1 MPPFLQ
7 FLIRRLLLVPVTLF
21 IITIVLYGGVMLT
34 PADARA
40 DLYIP
45 KTNRAL
51 TDEQYERMIKIIVRT
66 HHLEDPLPIQYAY
79 WVKSLFESGWGYSP
93 SLRDEVLPSL
103 LRRTPATAELTLYS
117 LLFFV
122 PLGLL
127 SGAISG
133 WRQEK
138 WFDAG
143 FRGTAFF
150 GTSIPSFILAI
161 IFIAIFYVQLD
172 WFAPARLSNPTK
184 FEIQEESYRKPTGFI
199 TVDAL
204 VNGRYD
210 IFEEALRHLAM
221 PVMTLSLY
229 HWATLG
235 RLTRSTIIET
245 RKKEYIIS
253 ARARGV
259 AERRVLWR
267 HAFRNAL
274 APALTSMGLSAA
286 SLLTGVFVVEIIF
299 GINGVSEVITKAT
312 SGIPDA
318 PAALGFAVYS
328 VVMVLVLMFILDVVQ
343 AILDPRVR
351 AEVLGL

>member
-7 FLIRRLLLVPVTLF
+7 FLIRRLLLVPVSLI

-34 PADARA
+34 PPDARA
-40 DLYIP
+40 ELYVP
-45 KTNRAL
+45 NTNRQM
-51 TDEQYERMIKIIVRT
+51 TEEQYKRMIRIIIRN
-66 HHLEDPLPIQYAY
+66 HHLEDPLPVQYVF
-79 WVKSLFESGWGYSP
+79 WIKSLFEGGWGYSP

-103 LRRTPATAELTLYS
+103 LRRTPATAELTLFS
-117 LLFFV
+117 LILIV

-133 WRQEK
+133 WRQGK
-138 WFDAG
+138 TFDTG
-143 FRGTAFF
+143 FRGIAFM
-150 GTSIPSFILAI
+150 GTSIPPFILAL
-161 IFIAIFYVQLD
+161 IFIAVFYVQLD
-172 WFAPARLSNPTK
+172 WFAPARVSNQTR
-184 FEIQEESYRKPTGFI
+184 FEILEENYRKPTGFI

-221 PVMTLSLY
+221 PAMTLALY

-235 RLTRSTIIET
+235 RITRSTIIET

-259 AERRVLWR
+259 IERRVLWR

-312 SGIPDA
+312 SGVPDA

-328 VVMVLVLMFILDVVQ
+328 VIIVLVLMFVLDVVQ
-343 AILDPRVR
+343 ALLDPRVR
-351 AEVLGL
+351 AEVLGQ

>member
-7 FLIRRLLLVPVTLF
+7 FLIRRLLLVPVSLL
-21 IITIVLYGGVMLT
+21 IISVILYGGVMLT
-34 PADARA
+34 PPDARA
-40 DLYIP
+40 ALYMP
-45 KTNRAL
+45 NTRRQM
-51 TDEQYERMIKIIVRT
+51 TDEQYQRIIKTLIRD

-79 WVKSLFESGWGYSP
+79 WIKSLFKGGWGYSP

-103 LRRTPATAELTLYS
+103 LRRTPATAELTLFS
-117 LLFFV
+117 LLLFV

-127 SGAISG
+127 AGAISG
-133 WRQEK
+133 WRQGK
-138 WFDAG
+138 WFDTG
-143 FRGTAFF
+143 FRGTAFM
-150 GTSIPSFILAI
+150 GTSIPPFILAL
-161 IFIAIFYVQLD
+161 IFIAVFYVQLD
-172 WFAPARLSNPTK
+172 WFAPARVSYQTR
-184 FEIQEESYRKPTGFI
+184 FEIQVESYKKPTGFI
-199 TVDAL
+199 TIDAL

-221 PVMTLSLY
+221 PAMTLSLY

-245 RKKEYIIS
+245 RKKEYIVS
-253 ARARGV
+253 ARARGFV
-259 AERRVLWR
+259 ERRVLWR

-274 APALTSMGLSAA
+274 APALTSIGLSAA

-299 GINGVSEVITKAT
+299 GINGISEVITKAM

-318 PAALGFAVYS
+318 PAALGFAIYS
-328 VVMVLVLMFILDVVQ
+328 VIMVLVLMFILDVVQ

>member
-1 MPPFLQ
+1 MPPFVQ
-7 FLIRRLLLVPVTLF
+7 FLIRRFLLVPVSLF

-34 PADARA
+34 PPEARA
-40 DLYIP
+40 ELYVP
-45 KTNRAL
+45 NTQRMM
-51 TDEQYERMIKIIVRT
+51 TEEQYQRMIKVIIRD

-79 WVKSLFESGWGYSP
+79 WIRNLFKGGWGYSP

-103 LRRTPATAELTLYS
+103 LRRTPATAELTLFS
-117 LLFFV
+117 LLLIV

-127 SGAISG
+127 VGAISG
-133 WRQEK
+133 WRQGK
-138 WFDAG
+138 WFDTG
-143 FRGTAFF
+143 FRGTAFM
-150 GTSIPSFILAI
+150 GTSVPPFILALV
-161 IFIAIFYVQLD
+161 FIAVFYVQLD
-172 WFAPARLSNPTK
+172 WFAPARVSYQTR
-184 FEIQEESYRKPTGFI
+184 FEIQAESYKKPTGFI
-199 TVDAL
+199 TIDAL

-221 PVMTLSLY
+221 PAMTLSLY

-253 ARARGV
+253 ARARGFV
-259 AERRVLWR
+259 ERRVLWR

-286 SLLTGVFVVEIIF
+286 SLLTGVFVIEIIF

-328 VVMVLVLMFILDVVQ
+328 VIMVLILMFILDVVQ
-343 AILDPRVR
+343 AILDPRTR

>member
-7 FLIRRLLLVPVTLF
+7 FLIRRLLLVPVSLL

-34 PADARA
+34 PPDARA
-40 DLYIP
+40 ELYVP
-45 KTNRAL
+45 NTNRQM
-51 TDEQYERMIKIIVRT
+51 TEEQYNRMISIIIRN
-66 HHLEDPLPIQYAY
+66 HHLEDPLPVQYAF
-79 WVKSLFESGWGYSP
+79 WVKSLFEGGWGYSP

-103 LRRTPATAELTLYS
+103 LRRTPATAELTLFS
-117 LLFFV
+117 LILIV

-127 SGAISG
+127 AGAISG
-133 WRQEK
+133 WRQGK
-138 WFDAG
+138 SFDTG
-143 FRGTAFF
+143 FRGVAFM
-150 GTSIPSFILAI
+150 GTSIPPFILAL
-161 IFIAIFYVQLD
+161 IFIAVFYVQLD
-172 WFAPARLSNPTK
+172 WFAPTRVSNQTR
-184 FEIQEESYRKPTGFI
+184 FEMLEESYRKPTGFI

-221 PVMTLSLY
+221 PAMTLALY
-229 HWATLG
+229 HLATLG

-259 AERRVLWR
+259 IERRVLWR

-299 GINGVSEVITKAT
+299 GINGVSEVITKAM
-312 SGIPDA
+312 SGVPDA

-328 VVMVLVLMFILDVVQ
+328 VIMVLILMFILDVVQ
-343 AILDPRVR
+343 ATLDPRVR
-351 AEVLGL
+351 AEVLGI

>member
-7 FLIRRLLLVPVTLF
+7 FLIRRLLLIPVSLF

-34 PADARA
+34 PPDARA
-40 DLYIP
+40 ALYVP
-45 KTNRAL
+45 NTQRMM
-51 TDEQYERMIKIIVRT
+51 TEEQYQRMIEIIIRT

-79 WVKSLFESGWGYSP
+79 WIKSLFEGGWGYSP

-117 LLFFV
+117 LLLFV

-138 WFDAG
+138 WFDTG
-143 FRGTAFF
+143 FRVTAFIS
-150 GTSIPSFILAI
+150 TSIPSFILAL
-161 IFIAIFYVQLD
+161 IFIAVFYVQLD
-172 WFAPARLSNPTK
+172 WFAPARLSNQTK
-184 FEIQEESYRKPTGFI
+184 FEIQEEDYRTPTGFI

-253 ARARGV
+253 ARARGFV
-259 AERRVLWR
+259 ERRVLWR

-286 SLLTGVFVVEIIF
+286 SLLTSVFVVEIIF
-299 GINGVSEVITKAT
+299 GINGVSEIITKAT

-328 VVMVLVLMFILDVVQ
+328 VILVLVLMFILDVVQ
-343 AILDPRVR
+343 AMLDPRVR

>member
-7 FLIRRLLLVPVTLF
+7 FVIRRLLLVPVSLF
-21 IITIVLYGGVMLT
+21 IITVILYGGVMLT

-40 DLYIP
+40 ALYVP
-45 KTNRAL
+45 NTNRMM
-51 TDEQYERMIKIIVRT
+51 TEEQYRRMIKILIRD
-66 HHLEDPLPIQYAY
+66 HHLEEPLPIQYAY
-79 WVKSLFESGWGYSP
+79 WIKSLFDSGWGYSP

-117 LLFFV
+117 LLLFV

-133 WRQEK
+133 WRQGK
-138 WFDAG
+138 WFDTG
-143 FRGTAFF
+143 FRGIAFI
-150 GTSIPSFILAI
+150 GTSIPSFILAL

-172 WFAPARLSNPTK
+172 WFAPARVSNQTR
-184 FEIQEESYRKPTGFI
+184 FEIQAENYRKPTGFI
-199 TVDAL
+199 TLDAL

-245 RKKEYIIS
+245 RKKEYIVS

-259 AERRVLWR
+259 VERRVLWR

-286 SLLTGVFVVEIIF
+286 SLLTGVFIVEIIF
-299 GINGVSEVITKAT
+299 GINGISEVITKAT

-328 VVMVLVLMFILDVVQ
+328 VIIVLVLMFILDVVQ
-343 AILDPRVR
+343 AIMDPRVR
-351 AEVLGL
+351 SEVLGL

>member
-7 FLIRRLLLVPVTLF
+7 FLIRRLLLVPVSLF
-21 IITIVLYGGVMLT
+21 IITVVLYGGVMLT
-34 PADARA
+34 PPDARA
-40 DLYIP
+40 ALYVP
-45 KTNRAL
+45 NTNRMM
-51 TDEQYERMIKIIVRT
+51 TEEQYQRMIEVIIRT

-79 WVKSLFESGWGYSP
+79 WIKSLFEGGWGYSP

-117 LLFFV
+117 LLLFV

-138 WFDAG
+138 WFDTG
-143 FRGTAFF
+143 FRGTAFIS
-150 GTSIPSFILAI
+150 TSIPSFILALV
-161 IFIAIFYVQLD
+161 FIAVFYVQLD
-172 WFAPARLSNPTK
+172 WFAPARLSNQTK
-184 FEIQEESYRKPTGFI
+184 FEIQEEGYRKPTGFI
-199 TVDAL
+199 TIDAL

-253 ARARGV
+253 ARARGFV
-259 AERRVLWR
+259 ERRVLWR

-286 SLLTGVFVVEIIF
+286 SLLTSVFVVEIIF
-299 GINGVSEVITKAT
+299 GINGVSEIITKAT

-328 VVMVLVLMFILDVVQ
+328 VILVLVLMFILDVVQ
-343 AILDPRVR
+343 AMLDPRVR

>member
-7 FLIRRLLLVPVTLF
+7 FLIRRFLLVPISLF
-21 IITIVLYGGVMLT
+21 IITFLLYAGVMLT
-34 PADARA
+34 PPDARA
-40 DLYIP
+40 ALYIP
-45 KTNRAL
+45 NTSRMM
-51 TDEQYERMIKIIVRT
+51 TDEQYQRMIRIIIRD
-66 HHLEDPLPIQYAY
+66 HHLDKPLPIQYAY
-79 WVKSLFESGWGYSP
+79 WIKSLFEGGWGFSP

-103 LRRTPATAELTLYS
+103 LRRTPATVELTFFSIIL
-117 LLFFV
+117 FV

-127 SGAISG
+127 AGAVSG
-133 WRQEK
+133 WRQGK
-138 WFDAG
+138 WFDSS
-143 FRGTAFF
+143 FRGFAFF
-150 GTSIPSFILAI
+150 GTSIPSFILAL
-161 IFIAIFYVQLD
+161 IFIAVFYVQLG
-172 WFAPARLSNPTK
+172 WFAPARMSNQTK
-184 FEIQEESYRKPTGFI
+184 YQMQEESYKQPTGFM

-210 IFEEALRHLAM
+210 IFEESLRHLAM
-221 PVMTLSLY
+221 PVMTLSLF

-245 RKKEYIIS
+245 RKKEYIVS

-259 AERRVLWR
+259 IERRVLWK

-328 VVMVLVLMFILDVVQ
+328 VIIVRVLMFLLDVVQ

-351 AEVLGL
+351 AEVLGQ